1 MSQRLPDW
9 IDAHRHAFAFFGGV
23 AEITVPDNL
32 KSAVTKACRYEPD
45 LNPTYRDMAR
55 HYGTVIIPARAGNP
69 RDKAK
74 VEEAV
79 QMVER
84 WIVAPLRH
92 RRFFSLHEL
101 NAAIAEKL
109 AELNERPFQKLE
121 GSRRSLFEDLDR
133 PALKPLPQTPYEYAE
148 WKKARV
154 NIDYH
159 VEFEHHY
166 YSVPYQLVK
175 EPVELRITANT
186 VEILFKGRR
195 VASHPRNAK
204 RGAHT
209 TEPSHMPQGPSA
221 ISRVDSFTDHDLG
234 RPDRADDRGARHG
247 HPGIPQ
253 APRAGLP
260 QLPGHPAAGKT
271 LLARAARGGLRPCPC
286 LPRPELSQ
294 CREHPE
300 DRAGPPGACP

>member
-1 MSQRLPDW
+1 MRRPAPVALGPKAAESPAELFVAVLGASNYTFCRASMSQSLPDW
-9 IDAHRHAFAFFGGV
+9 IEAHRYAFAFFGGV

-32 KSAVTKACRYEPD
+32 KSAVTKPCRYEPD

-109 AELNERPFQKLE
+109 AALNEKPFQKLE

-133 PALKPLPQTPYEYAE
+133 PALKPLPQAPYEYAE

-159 VEFEHHY
+159 VEFERHY

-186 VEILFKGRR
+186 VEVLFKGRR
-195 VASHPRNAK
+195 VAS
-204 RGAHT
+204 
-209 TEPSHMPQGPSA
+209 
-221 ISRVDSFTDHDLG
+221 
-234 RPDRADDRGARHG
+234 DR
-247 HPGIPQ
+247 
-253 APRAGLP
+253 
-260 QLPGHPAAGKT
+260 K
-271 LLARAARGGLRPCPC
+271 
-286 LPRPELSQ
+286 SVV
-294 CREHPE
+294 
-300 DRAGPPGACP
+300 